1 MNFWA
6 VFKVAARALARNKMR
21 SALTTL
27 GIIIGV
33 SAVIAL
39 VSIGQGAQ
47 HMVQNQIS
55 SFGSNLLFV
64 MPGNVVQNGANITT
78 AGGNSLTIED
88 VIAIERELHGIAGAS
103 PVLNASRQGVYGNQN
118 WNLRI
123 QGTNEK
129 FTRIRTWPTSRGAF
143 FTDADVQSAARVIV
157 LGNTVAEKLFPGED
171 PVGKAMRVGNLQF
184 TVVGVLAEKGSGFT
198 GDQDDIAVVPYT
210 TVQKKLMQ
218 QRSIF
223 SIGQAMVSA
232 RSERGAALA
241 ETQIAELLRQ
251 RHRIPEGEADDF
263 RIQNMSDVAAASG
276 QVLRIMT
283 LLLAGIAG
291 ISLMVG
297 GIGIM
302 NIMLVSVT
310 ERTREIGIRMAVG
323 ARPSYIR
330 LQFLTESVVLS
341 LAGGIMGMLIGG
353 SAAAA
358 FAWYF
363 EWPTLVSKLAV
374 TLAFTFSTAI
384 GVFFGYYPAHKAAAL
399 DPIEALRYE

>member
-27 GIIIGV
+27 GIIIGT

-39 VSIGQGAQ
+39 VSVGQGAQ
-47 HMVQNQIS
+47 FMVQNQIS

-64 MPGNVVQNGANITT
+64 MPGNAVQGGANVTT
-78 AGGNSLTIED
+78 GGANSLTVED
-88 VIAIERELHGIAGAS
+88 VQAMEGELPGIAGAS
-103 PVLNASRQGVYGNQN
+103 PMLQASRQGVYGNQN

-129 FTRIRTWPTSRGAF
+129 FTRIRSWATARGAF
-143 FTDADVQSAARVIV
+143 FTDADVLSSARVIV
-157 LGNTVAEKLFPGED
+157 LGKTVADKLFPGED
-171 PVGKAMRVGNLQF
+171 AVGKTMRVGNLQF
-184 TVVGVLAEKGSGFT
+184 KVVGVLAAKGSTFGN
-198 GDQDDIAVVPYT
+198 DQDDIAVIPYT

-218 QRSIF
+218 QRAIL

-232 RSERGAALA
+232 TSERGAALA

-251 RHRIPEGEADDF
+251 RHRIPEGEPDDF

-276 QVLRIMT
+276 QVLQIMT
-283 LLLAGIAG
+283 ILLASIAG

-341 LAGGIMGMLIGG
+341 LTGGIAGMLIGG

-363 EWPTLVSKLAV
+363 EWPSLVSTLAV
-374 TLAFTFSTAI
+374 TIAFSFSTAI

>member
-1 MNFWA
+1 
-6 VFKVAARALARNKMR
+6 V
-21 SALTTL
+21 
-27 GIIIGV
+27 
-33 SAVIAL
+33 
-39 VSIGQGAQ
+39 
-47 HMVQNQIS
+47 
-55 SFGSNLLFV
+55 
-64 MPGNVVQNGANITT
+64 
-78 AGGNSLTIED
+78 
-88 VIAIERELHGIAGAS
+88 
-103 PVLNASRQGVYGNQN
+103 
-118 WNLRI
+118 
-123 QGTNEK
+123 
-129 FTRIRTWPTSRGAF
+129 
-143 FTDADVQSAARVIV
+143 
-157 LGNTVAEKLFPGED
+157 
-171 PVGKAMRVGNLQF
+171 
-184 TVVGVLAEKGSGFT
+184 
-198 GDQDDIAVVPYT
+198 AVVPYT

-218 QRSIF
+218 RTILSV
-223 SIGQAMVSA
+223 GQAMVSA
-232 RSERGAALA
+232 TSERNAALA

-251 RHRIPEGEADDF
+251 RHRIPEDEPDDF

-283 LLLAGIAG
+283 LLLASIAG

-341 LAGGIMGMLIGG
+341 LTGGIAGMLIGG

-363 EWPTLVSKLAV
+363 EWPSLVSTLAV
-374 TLAFTFSTAI
+374 AIAFSFSTGI

>member
-47 HMVQNQIS
+47 FMVQNQIN

-64 MPGNVVQNGANITT
+64 MPNNQVQGGANIATG
-78 AGGNSLTIED
+78 GGNSLTVED
-88 VIAIERELHGIAGAS
+88 VQAIANELPGIAGAS
-103 PVLNASRQGVYGNQN
+103 PMVNANTQGVYGNQN
-118 WNLRI
+118 WLLRI

-129 FTRIRTWPTSRGAF
+129 FTRIRSWPTKQGSF
-143 FTDADVQSAARVIV
+143 FTDADVLASARVIV
-157 LGNTVAEKLFPGED
+157 LGKTVADKLFPGED
-171 PVGKAMRVGNLQF
+171 PVGKTMRVGKLQF
-184 TVVGVLAEKGSGFT
+184 KVVGVLAGKGSTFGN
-198 GDQDDIAVVPYT
+198 DQDDIAVVPYS
-210 TVQKKLMQ
+210 TVQKKLQ
-218 QRSIF
+218 QRTIL

-232 RSERGAALA
+232 TSERGASLA

-251 RHRIPEGEADDF
+251 RHRIPEGEVDDF

-276 QVLRIMT
+276 QVLGIMT
-283 LLLAGIAG
+283 LLLASIAG

-341 LAGGIMGMLIGG
+341 LTGGIAGMLIGG

-363 EWPTLVSKLAV
+363 DWPGLVSTLAV
-374 TLAFTFSTAI
+374 TIAFSFSTAI

>member
-47 HMVQNQIS
+47 FMVQNQIN

-64 MPGNVVQNGANITT
+64 MPNNQVQAGANIATG
-78 AGGNSLTIED
+78 GGNSLTVED
-88 VIAIERELHGIAGAS
+88 VQAMANELPGIAGAS
-103 PVLNASRQGVYGNQN
+103 PMVNANTQGVYGNQN
-118 WNLRI
+118 WLLRI

-129 FTRIRTWPTSRGAF
+129 FTRIRSWPTKQGSF
-143 FTDADVQSAARVIV
+143 FTDADVLSSARVIV
-157 LGNTVAEKLFPGED
+157 LGKTVADKLFPGED
-171 PVGKAMRVGNLQF
+171 PVGKTMRVGKLQF
-184 TVVGVLAEKGSGFT
+184 KVIGVLAGKGSTFGN
-198 GDQDDIAVVPYT
+198 DQDDIAVVPYT
-210 TVQKKLMQ
+210 TVQKKLQ
-218 QRSIF
+218 QRTIL

-232 RSERGAALA
+232 TSERGASLA

-251 RHRIPEGEADDF
+251 RHLIPEGEPDDF

-283 LLLAGIAG
+283 LLLASIAG

-341 LAGGIMGMLIGG
+341 LTGGIAGMLIGG

-363 EWPTLVSKLAV
+363 EWPSLVSTLAV
-374 TLAFTFSTAI
+374 AIAFSFSTAI

>member
-39 VSIGQGAQ
+39 VSLGQGAQ
-47 HMVQNQIS
+47 YMVQSQING
-55 SFGSNLLFV
+55 FGSNLLYV
-64 MPGNVVQNGANITT
+64 SPGNVNQGGVNVATGGA
-78 AGGNSLTIED
+78 NSLTVED
-88 VIAIERELHGIAGAS
+88 VIAIEQELPGIAAAS
-103 PVLNASRQGVYGNQN
+103 PMVNSQRQGIYANQN
-118 WNLRI
+118 WLLRI
-123 QGTNEK
+123 QGANEK
-129 FTRIRTWPTSRGAF
+129 FSRIRSWQIAKGSF
-143 FTDADVQSAARVIV
+143 FTDADVRTASRVIV
-157 LGNTVAEKLFPGED
+157 LGQTVAEKLFPGED

-184 TVVGVLAEKGSGFT
+184 RVLGVLAEKGSTFGN
-198 GDQDDIAVVPYT
+198 DQDDTVVIPYT
-210 TVQKKLMQ
+210 TVQKKLN
-218 QRSIF
+218 QRIIQ
-223 SIGQAMVSA
+223 SIGQAMVSST
-232 RSERGAALA
+232 SERGAALA

-251 RHRIPEGEADDF
+251 RHGIKEDEADDF

-276 QVLRIMT
+276 NILRVMT

-291 ISLMVG
+291 ISLLVG
-297 GIGIM
+297 GVGIM

-341 LAGGIMGMLIGG
+341 LTGGIAGMLIGG
-353 SAAAA
+353 SAAAG
-358 FAWYF
+358 FAWYL
-363 EWPTLVSKLAV
+363 EWPTLVSTLAV
-374 TLAFTFSTAI
+374 TIAFSFSTAI

>member
-47 HMVQNQIS
+47 FMVQNQIN

-64 MPGNVVQNGANITT
+64 MPNNQVQGGANIATG
-78 AGGNSLTIED
+78 GGNSLTVED
-88 VIAIERELHGIAGAS
+88 VQAMANELPGIAGAS
-103 PVLNASRQGVYGNQN
+103 PMVNANTQGVYGNQN
-118 WNLRI
+118 WLLRI

-129 FTRIRTWPTSRGAF
+129 FTRIRSWPTKQGSF
-143 FTDADVQSAARVIV
+143 FTDADVLSSARVIV
-157 LGNTVAEKLFPGED
+157 LGKTVADKLFPGED
-171 PVGKAMRVGNLQF
+171 PVGKTMRVGKLQF
-184 TVVGVLAEKGSGFT
+184 KVIGVLAGKGSTFGN
-198 GDQDDIAVVPYT
+198 DQDDIAVVPYT
-210 TVQKKLMQ
+210 TVQKKLQ
-218 QRSIF
+218 QRTIL
-223 SIGQAMVSA
+223 SIGQAMISA
-232 RSERGAALA
+232 TSERGASLA

-251 RHRIPEGEADDF
+251 RHRIPEGEPDDF

-283 LLLAGIAG
+283 LLLASIAG

-341 LAGGIMGMLIGG
+341 LTGGIAGMLIGG

-358 FAWYF
+358 FGWYF
-363 EWPTLVSKLAV
+363 EWPSLVSTLAV
-374 TLAFTFSTAI
+374 AIAFSFSTAI

>member
-6 VFKVAARALARNKMR
+6 IFKVAARALARNKMR

-47 HMVQNQIS
+47 NMIQGTING
-55 SFGSNLLFV
+55 FGSNLLFV
-64 MPGNVVQNGANITT
+64 FPQNVTQNGANVATG
-78 AGGNSLTIED
+78 GGNSLTIED
-88 VIAIERELHGIAGAS
+88 VLAIELELPGIAAAS
-103 PVLNASRQGVYGNQN
+103 PSLSAQRQGIYGNQN
-118 WNLRI
+118 WFLRI

-129 FTRIRTWPTSRGAF
+129 FSKIRSWKTVQGSF
-143 FTDADVQSAARVIV
+143 FTDADVRSAARVIV
-157 LGNTVAEKLFPGED
+157 LGKTVVEKLFPGED
-171 PVGKAMRVGNLQF
+171 PVGKSMRVGNLQF
-184 TVVGVLAEKGSGFT
+184 RVIGVLAEKGSTFGN
-198 GDQDDIAVVPYT
+198 DQDDVAVMPYT
-210 TVQKKLMQ
+210 TVQKKLL
-218 QRSIF
+218 QRTILSIQ
-223 SIGQAMVSA
+223 QAMVSA
-232 RSERGAALA
+232 TSEQATSLA

-251 RHRIPEGEADDF
+251 RHRIAEDQPDDF
-263 RIQNMSDVAAASG
+263 RIQNMSDAAAASG
-276 QVLRIMT
+276 SILHIMT
-283 LLLAGIAG
+283 MLLAGIAG
-291 ISLMVG
+291 ISLLVG

-341 LAGGIMGMLIGG
+341 LAGGIVGMIIGG
-353 SAAAA
+353 VAAAG
-358 FAWYF
+358 FAWYL
-363 EWPTLVSKLAV
+363 EWPTLVSTLAV
-374 TLAFTFSTAI
+374 TIAFSFSTAI

>member
-6 VFKVAARALARNKMR
+6 VFKVAVRALARNKMR

-33 SAVIAL
+33 SAVIAM
-39 VSIGQGAQ
+39 VSIGEGAQ
-47 HMVQNQIS
+47 FLVQNQIS
-55 SFGSNLLFV
+55 SFGSNLIFV
-64 MPGNVVQNGANITT
+64 MPGNVVQSGANITT
-78 AGGNSLTIED
+78 SGANSLTLDD
-88 VIAIERELHGIAGAS
+88 VLAIERELPGIAGAS
-103 PVLNASRQGVYGNQN
+103 PMIQGQPRQGVYGNQN

-129 FTRIRTWPTSRGAF
+129 FTQIRNWPTARGSF
-143 FTDADVQSAARVIV
+143 FTDADVLSSARVIV
-157 LGNTVAEKLFPGED
+157 LGTTVADKLFPGED
-171 PVGKAMRVGNLQF
+171 PVGKQMRVGNFQF
-184 TVVGVLAEKGSGFT
+184 TVVGVLAKKGSTFGN
-198 GDQDDIAVVPYT
+198 DQDDIAVAPYT
-210 TVQKKLMQ
+210 TVQKKLQ
-218 QRSIF
+218 QRTVL

-232 RSERGAALA
+232 KTERGASLA

-251 RHRIPEGEADDF
+251 RHRIPEGEPDDF
-263 RIQNMSDVAAASG
+263 RIQNMSDVAAASA
-276 QVLRIMT
+276 QVLSIMT
-283 LLLAGIAG
+283 ILLAGIAG
-291 ISLMVG
+291 ISLLVG

-330 LQFLTESVVLS
+330 LQFLTESIVLS
-341 LAGGIMGMLIGG
+341 LMGGITGMLIGG

-363 EWPTLVSKLAV
+363 DWPTLVSTLAV
-374 TLAFTFSTAI
+374 VIAFSFSTAI

>member
-6 VFKVAARALARNKMR
+6 VFKVAGRALARNKMR

-27 GIIIGV
+27 
-33 SAVIAL
+33 

-47 HMVQNQIS
+47 FMVQNQIN

-64 MPGNVVQNGANITT
+64 MPGNVVQNGANVTT
-78 AGGNSLTIED
+78 AGANSLTVED
-88 VIAIERELHGIAGAS
+88 VLAIESELPGIAGAS
-103 PVLNASRQGVYGNQN
+103 PMLNAGRQGVYGNQN

-129 FTRIRTWPTSRGAF
+129 FSRIRSWPTARGSF
-143 FTDADVQSAARVIV
+143 VTDADVLSAARVIV
-157 LGNTVAEKLFPGED
+157 LGKTVADKLFPGED
-171 PVGKAMRVGNLQF
+171 PVGKNMRVGNLQF
-184 TVVGVLAEKGSGFT
+184 KVVGVLAAKGSTFGN
-198 GDQDDIAVVPYT
+198 DQDDIAVVPYS
-210 TVQKKLMQ
+210 TVQKKLL
-218 QRSIF
+218 QRTVL

-232 RSERGAALA
+232 VSEKASDLA

-251 RHRIPEGEADDF
+251 RHRLSEDQPNDF

-276 QVLRIMT
+276 NVLRIMT

-341 LAGGIMGMLIGG
+341 LTGGIAGMLIGG
-353 SAAAA
+353 FAAAA

-363 EWPTLVSKLAV
+363 EWPSLVSTFAV
-374 TLAFTFSTAI
+374 TLAFSFSTAI

>member
-6 VFKVAARALARNKMR
+6 IFKVAARALARNKMR

-47 HMVQNQIS
+47 NMIQGTING
-55 SFGSNLLFV
+55 FGSNLLFV
-64 MPGNVVQNGANITT
+64 FPQNVTQNGANVATG
-78 AGGNSLTIED
+78 GGNSLTIED
-88 VIAIERELHGIAGAS
+88 VLAIELELPGIAAAS
-103 PVLNASRQGVYGNQN
+103 PSLSAQRQGIYGNQN
-118 WNLRI
+118 WFLRI

-129 FTRIRTWPTSRGAF
+129 FSKIRSWKTVQGSF
-143 FTDADVQSAARVIV
+143 FTDADVRSAARVIV
-157 LGNTVAEKLFPGED
+157 LGKTVVEKLFPGED
-171 PVGKAMRVGNLQF
+171 PVGKSMRVGNLQF
-184 TVVGVLAEKGSGFT
+184 RVIGVLAEKGSTFGN
-198 GDQDDIAVVPYT
+198 DQDDVAVMPYT
-210 TVQKKLMQ
+210 TVQKKLL
-218 QRSIF
+218 QRTILSIQ
-223 SIGQAMVSA
+223 QAMVSA
-232 RSERGAALA
+232 TSEQATSLA

-251 RHRIPEGEADDF
+251 RHRIAEDQPDDF
-263 RIQNMSDVAAASG
+263 RIQNMSDAAAASG
-276 QVLRIMT
+276 SILQIMT
-283 LLLAGIAG
+283 MLLAGIAG
-291 ISLMVG
+291 ISLLVG

-341 LAGGIMGMLIGG
+341 LAGGIVGMIIGG
-353 SAAAA
+353 VAAAG
-358 FAWYF
+358 FAWYL
-363 EWPTLVSKLAV
+363 EWPTLVSTLAV
-374 TLAFTFSTAI
+374 TIAFSFSTAI

>member
-47 HMVQNQIS
+47 FMVQNQIN

-64 MPGNVVQNGANITT
+64 MPNNQIQGGVNIATG
-78 AGGNSLTIED
+78 GGNSLTVED
-88 VIAIERELHGIAGAS
+88 VQAIANELPGIAGAS
-103 PVLNASRQGVYGNQN
+103 PMVNATTQGVYGNQN
-118 WNLRI
+118 WLLRI

-129 FTRIRTWPTSRGAF
+129 FTRIRSWPTKQGSF
-143 FTDADVQSAARVIV
+143 FTDADVLSSARVIV
-157 LGNTVAEKLFPGED
+157 LGKTVADKLFPGED
-171 PVGKAMRVGNLQF
+171 PVGKTMRVGKLQF
-184 TVVGVLAEKGSGFT
+184 KVVGVLAGKGSTFGN
-198 GDQDDIAVVPYT
+198 DQDDIAVVPFS
-210 TVQKKLMQ
+210 TVQKKLQ
-218 QRSIF
+218 QRTIL

-232 RSERGAALA
+232 SSERGAALA

-283 LLLAGIAG
+283 LLLASIAG

-341 LAGGIMGMLIGG
+341 LTGGIAGMLIGG

-358 FAWYF
+358 FGWYF
-363 EWPTLVSKLAV
+363 EWPSLVSTLAV
-374 TLAFTFSTAI
+374 AIAFSFSTAI

>member
-21 SALTTL
+21 SVLTTL

-39 VSIGQGAQ
+39 VSLGQGAQ
-47 HMVQNQIS
+47 FMVQGQIN

-64 MPGNVVQNGANITT
+64 IPGNFSQNGAVVTT
-78 AGGNSLTIED
+78 GGAASLTVED
-88 VIAIERELHGIAGAS
+88 VTAIEQELPGIAAAS
-103 PVLNASRQGVYGNQN
+103 PMVQSQRQGIYGNQN
-118 WNLRI
+118 WLLRI

-129 FTRIRTWPTSRGAF
+129 FNRIRSWKMDRGSF
-143 FTDADVQSAARVIV
+143 FTDADVRSATRVIV
-157 LGNTVAEKLFPGED
+157 LGQTVAKKLFPGED
-171 PVGKAMRVGNLQF
+171 PIGKNMRVGNLQF
-184 TVVGVLAEKGSGFT
+184 QVMGLLAGKGSTFGN
-198 GDQDDIAVVPYT
+198 DQDDVAVMPYT
-210 TVQKKLMQ
+210 TVQKKLL
-218 QRSIF
+218 QRTILSV
-223 SIGQAMVSA
+223 GQAMVSA
-232 RSERGAALA
+232 TSERASDLA

-251 RHRIPEGEADDF
+251 RHRLAEDQPDDF

-276 QVLRIMT
+276 NVLRIMT
-283 LLLAGIAG
+283 FLLAGIAA
-291 ISLMVG
+291 ISLLVG
-297 GIGIM
+297 GVGIM

-323 ARPSYIR
+323 ARPNYIR

-341 LAGGIMGMLIGG
+341 LTGGFIGMLIGG
-353 SAAAA
+353 STAAG
-358 FAWYF
+358 FAWYLD
-363 EWPTLVSKLAV
+363 WPTLVSTLAV
-374 TLAFTFSTAI
+374 TIAFGFSTAI

>member
-47 HMVQNQIS
+47 FMVQSQIN

-64 MPGNVVQNGANITT
+64 MPNNTIQGGANIATG
-78 AGGNSLTIED
+78 GGNSLTIED
-88 VIAIERELHGIAGAS
+88 VQAIGAELPGIAGATPMVNS
-103 PVLNASRQGVYGNQN
+103 TSQGVYGNQN
-118 WNLRI
+118 WLLRI

-129 FTRIRTWPTSRGAF
+129 FSRIRSWPTARGSF
-143 FTDADVQSAARVIV
+143 FTDADVLSAARVIV
-157 LGNTVAEKLFPGED
+157 LGETVADKLFPGED
-171 PVGKAMRVGNLQF
+171 PIGKTMRVGKLQF
-184 TVVGVLAEKGSGFT
+184 KVVGVLAGKGSTFGN
-198 GDQDDIAVVPYT
+198 DQDDVAVIPYT
-210 TVQKKLMQ
+210 TVQRKLQ
-218 QRSIF
+218 QRTILSV
-223 SIGQAMVSA
+223 GQAMVSA
-232 RSERGAALA
+232 TSERGAALA

-251 RHRIPEGEADDF
+251 RHRIPEDEPDDF

-276 QVLRIMT
+276 QVLQIMT
-283 LLLAGIAG
+283 LLLASIAG

-341 LAGGIMGMLIGG
+341 LTGGIAGMLIGG
-353 SAAAA
+353 SAAAS

-363 EWPTLVSKLAV
+363 EWPSLVS
-374 TLAFTFSTAI
+374 TLAIAIAFSFSTAI

>member
-47 HMVQNQIS
+47 NMIQGTING
-55 SFGSNLLFV
+55 FGSNLLFV
-64 MPGNVVQNGANITT
+64 FPQNVTQGGANVATG
-78 AGGNSLTIED
+78 GGNSLTIED
-88 VIAIERELHGIAGAS
+88 VLAIEQELPGIAAAS
-103 PVLNASRQGVYGNQN
+103 PSLSAQRQGIYGNQN
-118 WNLRI
+118 WLLRI

-129 FTRIRTWPTSRGAF
+129 FSKIRSWKTVKGSF
-143 FTDADVQSAARVIV
+143 FTDADVRAAARVIV
-157 LGNTVAEKLFPGED
+157 LGKTVVEKLFPGED
-171 PVGKAMRVGNLQF
+171 PVGKSMRVGNLQF
-184 TVVGVLAEKGSGFT
+184 QVVGVLAEKGSTFGN
-198 GDQDDIAVVPYT
+198 DQDDIAVVPYT
-210 TVQKKLMQ
+210 TVQKKLL
-218 QRSIF
+218 QRTILSIQ
-223 SIGQAMVSA
+223 QAMVSA
-232 RSERGAALA
+232 TSEQATALA
-241 ETQIAELLRQ
+241 VTQITELLRQ
-251 RHRIPEGEADDF
+251 RHRLNEDQPNDF
-263 RIQNMSDVAAASG
+263 RIQNMSDAAAASG
-276 QVLRIMT
+276 SILQIMT
-283 LLLAGIAG
+283 MLLAGIAG
-291 ISLMVG
+291 ISLLVG

-341 LAGGIMGMLIGG
+341 LAGGIIGMIIGG
-353 SAAAA
+353 VAAAA
-358 FAWYF
+358 FAWYL
-363 EWPTLVSKLAV
+363 EWPTLVSTLAV
-374 TLAFTFSTAI
+374 TIAFSFSTAI
-384 GVFFGYYPAHKAAAL
+384 GIFFGYYPAHKAAAL

>member
-47 HMVQNQIS
+47 FMVQSQIN

-64 MPGNVVQNGANITT
+64 MPNNTIQGGANIATG
-78 AGGNSLTIED
+78 GGNSLTIED
-88 VIAIERELHGIAGAS
+88 VQAIGAELPGIAGAS
-103 PVLNASRQGVYGNQN
+103 PMVNSTSQGVYGNQN
-118 WNLRI
+118 WLLRI
-123 QGTNEK
+123 QGTNER
-129 FTRIRTWPTSRGAF
+129 FSRIRSWPTARGSF
-143 FTDADVQSAARVIV
+143 FTDADVLSAARVIV
-157 LGNTVAEKLFPGED
+157 LGKTVADKLFPGED
-171 PVGKAMRVGNLQF
+171 PIGKTMRVGKLQF
-184 TVVGVLAEKGSGFT
+184 KVVGVLAGKGSTFGN
-198 GDQDDIAVVPYT
+198 DQDDVAVIPYT
-210 TVQKKLMQ
+210 TVQRKLQ
-218 QRSIF
+218 QRTILSV
-223 SIGQAMVSA
+223 GQAMVSA
-232 RSERGAALA
+232 TSERGAALA

-251 RHRIPEGEADDF
+251 RHRIPDDEPDDF

-276 QVLRIMT
+276 QVLQIMT
-283 LLLAGIAG
+283 LLLASIAG

-341 LAGGIMGMLIGG
+341 LTGGIAGMLIGG
-353 SAAAA
+353 SAAAS

-363 EWPTLVSKLAV
+363 EWPSLVS
-374 TLAFTFSTAI
+374 TLAIAIAFSFSTAI

>member
-1 MNFWA
+1 
-6 VFKVAARALARNKMR
+6 MR

-47 HMVQNQIS
+47 YMVQGQIS

-64 MPGNVVQNGANITT
+64 MPGNVTQNGANVTT
-78 AGGNSLTIED
+78 GGANSLTVED
-88 VIAIERELHGIAGAS
+88 VLAIEQELPGIAAAS
-103 PVLNASRQGVYGNQN
+103 PMLQAGRQGIYGNQN

-129 FTRIRTWPTSRGAF
+129 FSRIRNWKTEKGSF
-143 FTDADVQSAARVIV
+143 FTDADVRSAARVIV
-157 LGNTVAEKLFPGED
+157 LGKTVEEKLFPGED
-171 PVGKAMRVGNLQF
+171 PVGKSLRVGNLQF
-184 TVVGVLAEKGSGFT
+184 RVVGVLAEKGSTFGN
-198 GDQDDIAVVPYT
+198 DQDDVAVVPYT
-210 TVQKKLMQ
+210 TVQKKLL
-218 QRSIF
+218 QRTILSIQ
-223 SIGQAMVSA
+223 QAMVSA
-232 RSERGAALA
+232 TSEQASSLA

-251 RHRIPEGEADDF
+251 RHHIAEDEPDDF

-276 QVLRIMT
+276 NVLEIMT

-291 ISLMVG
+291 ISLLVG
-297 GIGIM
+297 GVGIM

-330 LQFLTESVVLS
+330 MQFLTESVVLS
-341 LAGGIMGMLIGG
+341 LAGGVVGMIIGG
-353 SAAAA
+353 VTAAG
-358 FAWYF
+358 FAWYLD
-363 EWPTLVSKLAV
+363 WPTLVSKLAV
-374 TLAFTFSTAI
+374 TIAFSFSTAI

>member
-47 HMVQNQIS
+47 SMIQGTING
-55 SFGSNLLFV
+55 FGSNLLFV
-64 MPGNVVQNGANITT
+64 FPQNVTQNGANIATG
-78 AGGNSLTIED
+78 GGNSLTIED
-88 VIAIERELHGIAGAS
+88 VMAIEQELPGIAAAS
-103 PVLNASRQGVYGNQN
+103 PSVNAQRQGIYGNQN
-118 WNLRI
+118 WFLRI

-129 FTRIRTWPTSRGAF
+129 FSKIRNWKTDQGSF
-143 FTDADVQSAARVIV
+143 FTDADVRSASRVIV
-157 LGNTVAEKLFPGED
+157 LGKTVTEKLFPGED
-171 PVGKAMRVGNLQF
+171 PVGKSMRVGNLQF
-184 TVVGVLAEKGSGFT
+184 QVVGVLAKKGSTFGN
-198 GDQDDIAVVPYT
+198 DQDDVAVMPYT
-210 TVQKKLMQ
+210 TVQKKLL
-218 QRSIF
+218 QRTILSVQ
-223 SIGQAMVSA
+223 QAMVSA
-232 RSERGAALA
+232 TSERATELA
-241 ETQIAELLRQ
+241 VSQITELLRQ
-251 RHRIPEGEADDF
+251 RHRIGEDEPDDF

-276 QVLRIMT
+276 NVLRIMT
-283 LLLAGIAG
+283 MLLAGIAG
-291 ISLMVG
+291 ISLLVG
-297 GIGIM
+297 GVGIM

-341 LAGGIMGMLIGG
+341 LAGGFVGMLIGG
-353 SAAAA
+353 AAAA
-358 FAWYF
+358 VFAWYLD
-363 EWPTLVSKLAV
+363 WPTLVSTLAV
-374 TLAFTFSTAI
+374 TIAFSFSTAI

>member
-6 VFKVAARALARNKMR
+6 VFKVAVRALARNKMR

-47 HMVQNQIS
+47 FMVQGQIN

-64 MPGNVVQNGANITT
+64 MPGNVVQNGANIAT
-78 AGGNSLTIED
+78 AGTNSLTIDD
-88 VIAIERELHGIAGAS
+88 VLAIERELPSIAGAS
-103 PVLNASRQGVYGNQN
+103 PMLQAGGQGVYGNQN

-129 FTRIRTWPTSRGAF
+129 FTRIRTWSTARGSF

-157 LGNTVAEKLFPGED
+157 LGKTVADKLFPGED
-171 PVGKAMRVGNLQF
+171 PVGKAMRVRNLQF
-184 TVVGVLAEKGSGFT
+184 TVVGVLTEKGSTFGN
-198 GDQDDIAVVPYT
+198 DQDDIAVVPYT

-218 QRSIF
+218 RAVF
-223 SIGQAMVSA
+223 SIPQAMVSA
-232 RSERGAALA
+232 GSERGAALA

-251 RHRIPEGEADDF
+251 RHRIPEDEPDDF

-341 LAGGIMGMLIGG
+341 LTGGFAGMLIGG

-363 EWPTLVSKLAV
+363 DWPALVSTLAV
-374 TLAFTFSTAI
+374 TLAFSFSTAI
-384 GVFFGYYPAHKAAAL
+384 GIFFGYYPAHKAAAL

>member
-1 MNFWA
+1 MNYWA

-21 SALTTL
+21 SLLTTL

-47 HMVQNQIS
+47 FMVQTQIS

-64 MPGNVVQNGANITT
+64 MPGNVVQGGANVSTG
-78 AGGNSLTIED
+78 AANSLTIED
-88 VIAIERELHGIAGAS
+88 VLAIEREIPGVAAAS
-103 PVLNASRQGVYGNQN
+103 PTLNAGRQGVYGNQN

-129 FTRIRTWPTSRGAF
+129 FGRIRNWPTVRGSF
-143 FTDADVQSAARVIV
+143 FTDADVRTAARVIV
-157 LGNTVAEKLFPGED
+157 LGKTPADELFPGED
-171 PVGKAMRVGNLQF
+171 PVGKSMRVGNLQF
-184 TVVGVLAEKGSGFT
+184 KVVGVLAAKGSTFGNN
-198 GDQDDIAVVPYT
+198 QDDVAVVPYT
-210 TVQKKLMQ
+210 TVQRKLMQ
-218 QRSIF
+218 RTILSIN
-223 SIGQAMVSA
+223 QAMVSA
-232 RSERGAALA
+232 TSERGAALA
-241 ETQIAELLRQ
+241 ETHIAEMLRQ
-251 RHRIPEGEADDF
+251 RHGLKDDQPNDF
-263 RIQNMSDVAAASG
+263 RIQNMSDAAAASG
-276 QVLRIMT
+276 QILTIMT
-283 LLLAGIAG
+283 ALLAGIAG
-291 ISLMVG
+291 ISLLVG

-341 LAGGIMGMLIGG
+341 LTGGIAGMLIGG

-358 FAWYF
+358 FAWYL
-363 EWPTLVSKLAV
+363 EWPTLVSTVAV
-374 TLAFTFSTAI
+374 VIAFSFSTAI

-399 DPIEALRYE
+399 DPIDALRYE

>member
-6 VFKVAARALARNKMR
+6 VFKVAVRALARNKMR

-33 SAVIAL
+33 SAVIAM

-47 HMVQNQIS
+47 NLVQNQING
-55 SFGSNLLFV
+55 FGSNLLFV
-64 MPGNVVQNGANITT
+64 MPGNVVQSGANITT
-78 AGGNSLTIED
+78 AGANSLTLDD
-88 VIAIERELHGIAGAS
+88 VMAIERELPGIAGAS
-103 PVLNASRQGVYGNQN
+103 PMVQAPPRQGVYGNQN

-129 FTRIRTWPTSRGAF
+129 FTRIRNWPTERGSF
-143 FTDADVQSAARVIV
+143 FTDADVESSARVIV
-157 LGNTVAEKLFPGED
+157 LGKTVVEKLFPGED
-171 PVGKAMRVGNLQF
+171 PVGKSMRVGNLQF
-184 TVVGVLAEKGSGFT
+184 TVVGVLAEKGSTFGN
-198 GDQDDIAVVPYT
+198 DQDDVAVAPYT
-210 TVQKKLMQ
+210 TVQKKLQ
-218 QRSIF
+218 QRTVM

-232 RSERGAALA
+232 DSERGAAMA

-251 RHRIPEGEADDF
+251 RHRIPEDEPDDF
-263 RIQNMSDVAAASG
+263 RIQNMSDLASLSG
-276 QVLRIMT
+276 QVLSIMT

-330 LQFLTESVVLS
+330 LQFLTESIVLS
-341 LAGGIMGMLIGG
+341 LMGGITGMFIGG
-353 SAAAA
+353 SVAAG
-358 FAWYF
+358 FAWYVG
-363 EWPTLVSKLAV
+363 WPTLVSTLAV
-374 TLAFTFSTAI
+374 VIAFSFSTAI

>member
-27 GIIIGV
+27 GIIIGT

-39 VSIGQGAQ
+39 VSVGQGAQ
-47 HMVQNQIS
+47 FMVQNQIS

-64 MPGNVVQNGANITT
+64 MPGNAVQGGANITT
-78 AGGNSLTIED
+78 GGANSLTVED
-88 VIAIERELHGIAGAS
+88 VQAMEGELPGIAGAS
-103 PVLNASRQGVYGNQN
+103 PMLQASRQGVYGNQN

-129 FTRIRTWPTSRGAF
+129 FTRIRSWATARGAF
-143 FTDADVQSAARVIV
+143 FTDADVLSSARVIV
-157 LGNTVAEKLFPGED
+157 LGKTVTDKLFPGED
-171 PVGKAMRVGNLQF
+171 AVGKTMRVGNLQF
-184 TVVGVLAEKGSGFT
+184 KVVGVLAAKGSTFGN
-198 GDQDDIAVVPYT
+198 DQDDIAVIPYT

-218 QRSIF
+218 QRAIL

-232 RSERGAALA
+232 TSERGAALA

-251 RHRIPEGEADDF
+251 RHRIPEGEPDDF

-276 QVLRIMT
+276 QVLQIMT
-283 LLLAGIAG
+283 ILLASIAG

-341 LAGGIMGMLIGG
+341 LTGGIAGMLIGG

-363 EWPTLVSKLAV
+363 EWPSLVSTLAV
-374 TLAFTFSTAI
+374 TIAFSFSTAI

>member
-39 VSIGQGAQ
+39 VSIGEGARF
-47 HMVQNQIS
+47 MVQDQTRS
-55 SFGSNLLFV
+55 LGSNLIYV
-64 MPGNVVQNGANITT
+64 YPQNVTQNGANVTT
-78 AGGNSLTIED
+78 SGGNSLTVED
-88 VIAIERELHGIAGAS
+88 VDAIRRELPSVAAAS
-103 PVLNASRQGVYGNQN
+103 PMVNSSRQGIYGNQN

-123 QGTNEK
+123 QGTNEE
-129 FTRIRTWPTSRGAF
+129 FSRLRSWPVTQGSF
-143 FTDADVQSAARVIV
+143 FTDADVRTAARVIV
-157 LGNTVAEKLFPGED
+157 LGKTVAEKLFPGED
-171 PVGKAMRVGNLQF
+171 PVGKDMRVGNLQF
-184 TVVGVLAEKGSGFT
+184 RVLGVLAEKGSTFGN
-198 GDQDDIAVVPYT
+198 DQDDAAVVPYT

-218 QRSIF
+218 RTILSV
-223 SIGQAMVSA
+223 GQAMVSA
-232 RSERGAALA
+232 SSERGASLA

-251 RHRIPEGEADDF
+251 RHGIAEDQPDDF
-263 RIQNMSDVAAASG
+263 RIQNMSDIAALQG
-276 QVLRIMT
+276 QILNIMT
-283 LLLAGIAG
+283 SLLAGIAG
-291 ISLMVG
+291 ISLLVG

-323 ARPSYIR
+323 ARPNYIR
-330 LQFLTESVVLS
+330 LQFLMESVVLS
-341 LAGGIMGMLIGG
+341 LTGGFVGMLIGG
-353 SAAAA
+353 LAAAG
-358 FAWYF
+358 FAWYM
-363 EWPTLVSKLAV
+363 EWPSLVSTLAV
-374 TLAFTFSTAI
+374 TIAFSFSTAI

>member
-47 HMVQNQIS
+47 FMVQNQIN

-64 MPGNVVQNGANITT
+64 MPNNQVQGGANIATG
-78 AGGNSLTIED
+78 GGNSLTVED
-88 VIAIERELHGIAGAS
+88 VQAMANELPGIAGAS
-103 PVLNASRQGVYGNQN
+103 PMVNANTQGVYGNQN
-118 WNLRI
+118 WLLRI

-129 FTRIRTWPTSRGAF
+129 FTRIRSWPTKQGSF
-143 FTDADVQSAARVIV
+143 FTDADVLSSARVIV
-157 LGNTVAEKLFPGED
+157 LGKTVADKLFPGED
-171 PVGKAMRVGNLQF
+171 PVGKTMRVGKLQF
-184 TVVGVLAEKGSGFT
+184 KVIGVLAGKGSTFGN
-198 GDQDDIAVVPYT
+198 DQDDIAVVPYT
-210 TVQKKLMQ
+210 TVQKKLQ
-218 QRSIF
+218 QRTIL

-232 RSERGAALA
+232 TSERGASLA

-251 RHRIPEGEADDF
+251 RHRIPEGEPDDF

-283 LLLAGIAG
+283 LLLASIAG

-341 LAGGIMGMLIGG
+341 LTGGIAGMLIGG

-358 FAWYF
+358 FGWYF
-363 EWPTLVSKLAV
+363 EWPSLVSTLAV
-374 TLAFTFSTAI
+374 AIAFSFSTAI

>member
-47 HMVQNQIS
+47 NMIQGTING
-55 SFGSNLLFV
+55 FGSNLLFIV
-64 MPGNVVQNGANITT
+64 PGNVTQNGANVTT
-78 AGGNSLTIED
+78 GGGNTLTVED
-88 VIAIERELHGIAGAS
+88 VLAIEQELPGIAAAS
-103 PVLNASRQGVYGNQN
+103 PMLQAGRQGIYGNQN

-129 FTRIRTWPTSRGAF
+129 FGRIRNWKTDQGSF
-143 FTDADVQSAARVIV
+143 FTDADVRSAARVIV
-157 LGNTVAEKLFPGED
+157 LGKTVAKKLFPGED
-171 PVGKAMRVGNLQF
+171 PVGKSMRVGNLQF
-184 TVVGVLAEKGSGFT
+184 RVVGVLAEKGSTFGN
-198 GDQDDIAVVPYT
+198 DQDDTTVVPYT
-210 TVQKKLMQ
+210 TVQKKLL
-218 QRSIF
+218 QRTIL

-232 RSERGAALA
+232 TNENATKLA
-241 ETQIAELLRQ
+241 VTQITELLRQ
-251 RHRIPEGEADDF
+251 RHGITEDQPDDF

-276 QVLRIMT
+276 NVLQIMT

-291 ISLMVG
+291 ISLLVG
-297 GIGIM
+297 GVGIM

-341 LAGGIMGMLIGG
+341 LAGGIAGMIIGG
-353 SAAAA
+353 AAAAA
-358 FAWYF
+358 FAWYL
-363 EWPTLVSKLAV
+363 EWPTLVSTLAV
-374 TLAFTFSTAI
+374 TIAFSFSTAI

>member
-6 VFKVAARALARNKMR
+6 VFKVAGRALARNKMR

-47 HMVQNQIS
+47 FMVQGQIN

-64 MPGNVVQNGANITT
+64 MPGNVVQSGANITT
-78 AGGNSLTIED
+78 AGANSLTVED
-88 VIAIERELHGIAGAS
+88 VIAIENELPGIAAS
-103 PVLNASRQGVYGNQN
+103 SPMLQAGRQGVYGNQN

-129 FTRIRTWPTSRGAF
+129 FTRIRSWPTVHGSF
-143 FTDADVQSAARVIV
+143 FTDADVRSSARVIV
-157 LGNTVAEKLFPGED
+157 LGKTIADKLFPGED
-171 PVGKAMRVGNLQF
+171 PVGKSMRVGNLQF
-184 TVVGVLAEKGSGFT
+184 NVVGVLKSKGSTFGN
-198 GDQDDIAVVPYT
+198 DQDDVAVVPYT

-218 QRSIF
+218 RTILSIN
-223 SIGQAMVSA
+223 QAMVSA
-232 RSERGAALA
+232 TSERGAALA

-251 RHRIPEGEADDF
+251 RHRIPEGEPDDF

-341 LAGGIMGMLIGG
+341 LTGGFAGMLIGG
-353 SAAAA
+353 AAAAA

-363 EWPTLVSKLAV
+363 EWPSLVSTFAV
-374 TLAFTFSTAI
+374 VLAFSFSTAI

>member
-27 GIIIGV
+27 GIIIGT

-39 VSIGQGAQ
+39 VSVGQGAQ
-47 HMVQNQIS
+47 SMVQNQIN
-55 SFGSNLLFV
+55 SFGSNLLYV
-64 MPGNVVQNGANITT
+64 MPGNVVQNGANVTT
-78 AGGNSLTIED
+78 GGANSLTVED
-88 VIAIERELHGIAGAS
+88 VIAIQHELPGIAGAS
-103 PVLNASRQGVYGNQN
+103 PMLNAGRQGVYGNQN

-123 QGTNEK
+123 QGTNEE
-129 FTRIRTWPTSRGAF
+129 FSRIRGWPTAQGSF
-143 FTDADVQSAARVIV
+143 FTDADVLSSARVIV
-157 LGNTVAEKLFPGED
+157 LGKTVADKLFPGED
-171 PVGKAMRVGNLQF
+171 PVGKNLRVGNLQF
-184 TVVGVLAEKGSGFT
+184 KVVGVLATKGSTFGN
-198 GDQDDIAVVPYT
+198 DQDDIVVVPYT

-218 QRSIF
+218 RTVLSV
-223 SIGQAMVSA
+223 GQAMVSA
-232 RSERGAALA
+232 TNERAASLA

-251 RHRIPEGEADDF
+251 RHRLSEDQPNDF

-283 LLLAGIAG
+283 LLLASIAG

-341 LAGGIMGMLIGG
+341 LTGGIAGMLIGG
-353 SAAAA
+353 FAAAA

-363 EWPTLVSKLAV
+363 DWPSLVSTLAV
-374 TLAFTFSTAI
+374 TIAFSFSTAI

>member
-1 MNFWA
+1 MLN
-6 VFKVAARALARNKMR
+6 
-21 SALTTL
+21 TT
-27 GIIIGV
+27 
-33 SAVIAL
+33 
-39 VSIGQGAQ
+39 
-47 HMVQNQIS
+47 
-55 SFGSNLLFV
+55 
-64 MPGNVVQNGANITT
+64 T
-78 AGGNSLTIED
+78 
-88 VIAIERELHGIAGAS
+88 
-103 PVLNASRQGVYGNQN
+103 QGVYGNQN
-118 WNLRI
+118 WLLQI

-129 FTRIRTWPTSRGAF
+129 FTRMRSWPTKQGSF
-143 FTDADVQSAARVIV
+143 FTDADVLSSARVIV
-157 LGNTVAEKLFPGED
+157 LGETVADKLFPGED
-171 PVGKAMRVGNLQF
+171 PVGKTMRVGKLQF
-184 TVVGVLAEKGSGFT
+184 KVVGVLAGKGSTFGN
-198 GDQDDIAVVPYT
+198 DQDDIAVVPYT
-210 TVQKKLMQ
+210 TLQKKLQPRM
-218 QRSIF
+218 IL
-223 SIGQAMVSA
+223 SIGRAMVSA
-232 RSERGAALA
+232 SSERGAALA

-283 LLLAGIAG
+283 VLLASIAG

-341 LAGGIMGMLIGG
+341 LTGGIAGMLIGG

-363 EWPTLVSKLAV
+363 EWPGLVSTLAV
-374 TLAFTFSTAI
+374 AIAFSFSTAI

>member
-27 GIIIGV
+27 GIIIGT

-39 VSIGQGAQ
+39 VSVGQGAQ
-47 HMVQNQIS
+47 FMVQNQIS

-64 MPGNVVQNGANITT
+64 MPGNAVQGGANITT
-78 AGGNSLTIED
+78 GGANSLTVED
-88 VIAIERELHGIAGAS
+88 VQAMEGELHGIAGAS
-103 PVLNASRQGVYGNQN
+103 PMLQASRQGVYGNQN

-129 FTRIRTWPTSRGAF
+129 FTRIRSWATARGTF
-143 FTDADVQSAARVIV
+143 FTDADVLSSARVIV
-157 LGNTVAEKLFPGED
+157 LGKTVADKLFPGED
-171 PVGKAMRVGNLQF
+171 PVGKTMRVGNLQF
-184 TVVGVLAEKGSGFT
+184 KVVGVLAAKGSTFGN
-198 GDQDDIAVVPYT
+198 DQDDIAVIPYT

-218 QRSIF
+218 QRAIL

-232 RSERGAALA
+232 TSERGAALA

-251 RHRIPEGEADDF
+251 RHRILEGEPDDF

-276 QVLRIMT
+276 QVLQIMT
-283 LLLAGIAG
+283 ILLASIAG

-341 LAGGIMGMLIGG
+341 LTGGIAGMLIGG

-363 EWPTLVSKLAV
+363 EWPSLVSTLAV
-374 TLAFTFSTAI
+374 TIAFSFSTAI